1 MDVNL
6 YVCLDIV
13 INTQTCHTVHRV
25 DTNAGIEQL
34 KQPAH
39 RVSRQAGALCVC
51 VQLTEALKERYNH
64 KQRGLVDC
72 RSAKYPN

>member
-6 YVCLDIV
+6 YACLGIV

-34 KQPAH
+34 KRPASPQSQQA
-39 RVSRQAGALCVC
+39 SRGSVC

-64 KQRGLVDC
+64 KQRGSVDC